1 MAYTID
7 DINHSQFYRYE
18 TYGRAAQKPK
28 EGQKSAKGGKTMYD
42 IIGEAT
48 RQEGYTEHL
57 EHPEEPVLLY
67 GIPYSEA
74 LKLAEKWCEESKEIR
89 HDKKKVKK
97 INEQTGEEEEVIETV
112 ERKTALKKTAQCC
125 IAGIVSAPPDMTED
139 DWNKFKNDSI
149 EYLKQK
155 YGDRLKT
162 VVEHL
167 DENYQTENFKDVLHH
182 HIHYFVVPEIGEKI
196 EDIHPGLKAKYEADY
211 LRGNREAS
219 AKATKEEKKLSR
231 KTGDKA
237 YRDAM
242 RKEQDDFYD
251 AVSYN
256 YNLNRKGKKRCN
268 RLTRPEFLIYN
279 EERNAEARRKNAFEA
294 EKKIVEQ
301 EKKDAKE
308 ILEREASVKTKEDEI
323 KAFDKEKKEADD
335 FAKSLEKETPLSNL
349 TPIEKIDGIGSPEE
363 LAQNYP
369 VEKTGFLSQES
380 HYEYA
385 DRITKKVWNYFTK
398 KIYEPLKNRC
408 NKLLET
414 IKTLKRE
421 NTNLKTE
428 LNKYKAANKLLED
441 STETVVKERVNNKI
455 KIEKETWKEEGRQE
469 VLKKHNTAILFY
481 DLFIN
486 NQELGIRRK
495 DGSSL
500 SLLHGKQ
507 SVINM
512 DKELMCF
519 ENLTPTGFRNLADKM
534 DRLKIE
540 DGYDAY
546 EAMKK
551 DDCKSLGE
559 WVEKKTRN
567 QGYSG
572 MSY

>member
-1 MAYTID
+1 MAYTKD
-7 DINHSQFYRYE
+7 DMNHSQFYRYE

-294 EKKIVEQ
+294 EKKIVAQ

-308 ILEREASVKTKEDEI
+308 ILEREASVKTKEAEVKQRETD
-323 KAFDKEKKEADD
+323 ADRR
-335 FAKSLEKETPLSNL
+335 EKEQAEWIEKQKTAHEYLKAHDIDSNYFVLDTEIPELLEPEDAIFSSEKRSDYAIRNLKNFKKIIDQKVDHFKRKFNSLVNCVKTLLEENKILRKENKTLKEDLNKTVSAKVTAAENKLRFDLTKTHLEEKAKLQEKADQWDNFLKGTKTNFNFPDGLKFTCLTGVNSIRKMSDAIQSYKNL
-349 TPIEKIDGIGSPEE
+349 TPYG
-363 LAQNYP
+363 L
-369 VEKTGFLSQES
+369 
-380 HYEYA
+380 
-385 DRITKKVWNYFTK
+385 
-398 KIYEPLKNRC
+398 
-408 NKLLET
+408 
-414 IKTLKRE
+414 
-421 NTNLKTE
+421 
-428 LNKYKAANKLLED
+428 
-441 STETVVKERVNNKI
+441 
-455 KIEKETWKEEGRQE
+455 
-469 VLKKHNTAILFY
+469 
-481 DLFIN
+481 
-486 NQELGIRRK
+486 
-495 DGSSL
+495 
-500 SLLHGKQ
+500 
-507 SVINM
+507 
-512 DKELMCF
+512 
-519 ENLTPTGFRNLADKM
+519 RNLADRMEELKM
-534 DRLKIE
+534 TGNDV
-540 DGYDAY
+540 Y
-546 EAMKK
+546 EKVISK
-551 DDCKSLGE
+551 GSSIGE
-559 WVEKKTRN
+559 WLDKPISKGR
-567 QGYSG
+567 GRGGGFSYSDD
-572 MSY
+572 

>member
-1 MAYTID
+1 MAYTKD
-7 DINHSQFYRYE
+7 DMNHSQFYRYE

-57 EHPEEPVLLY
+57 ENPEEPVLLY

-74 LKLAEKWCEESKEIR
+74 VKLAEKWCEESKEIR

-294 EKKIVEQ
+294 EKKIVAQ

-308 ILEREASVKTKEDEI
+308 ILEREASVKTKEAEVKQRETD
-323 KAFDKEKKEADD
+323 ADRR
-335 FAKSLEKETPLSNL
+335 EKEQAEW
-349 TPIEKIDGIGSPEE
+349 IEKQKTAHEYLKAHDIDS
-363 LAQNYP
+363 
-369 VEKTGFLSQES
+369 
-380 HYEYA
+380 
-385 DRITKKVWNYFTK
+385 NYFVLDTEIPELLEPEDAIFSSEKRSDYAIRNLKNFK
-398 KIYEPLKNRC
+398 KIIDQKVDHFKRKFNSLVNCVKT
-408 NKLLET
+408 LLEENK
-414 IKTLKRE
+414 ILRKENKTLKE
-421 NTNLKTE
+421 D
-428 LNKYKAANKLLED
+428 LNKTVLAKVTAAENKLRFDLTKTHLEEKAKLQEKAD
-441 STETVVKERVNNKI
+441 QWDNFLKGTKTNFNFPDGFKFTCSTGVNSIRKMSD
-455 KIEKETWKEEGRQE
+455 
-469 VLKKHNTAILFY
+469 AI
-481 DLFIN
+481 
-486 NQELGIRRK
+486 
-495 DGSSL
+495 
-500 SLLHGKQ
+500 Q
-507 SVINM
+507 SY
-512 DKELMCF
+512 
-519 ENLTPTGFRNLADKM
+519 ENLTPYGLRNLADRMEELKM
-534 DRLKIE
+534 TGNDV
-540 DGYDAY
+540 Y
-546 EAMKK
+546 EKVISK
-551 DDCKSLGE
+551 GSSIGE
-559 WVEKKTRN
+559 WLDKPISKGR
-567 QGYSG
+567 GRGGGFSYSDD
-572 MSY
+572 

>member
-1 MAYTID
+1 MAYTKD

-256 YNLNRKGKKRCN
+256 YNLNRKGKKRCD

-294 EKKIVEQ
+294 EKKIVAQ
-301 EKKDAKE
+301 EKKEAKE
-308 ILEREASVKTKEDEI
+308 ILEREASVKTKEAAVKQRETD
-323 KAFDKEKKEADD
+323 ADRR
-335 FAKSLEKETPLSNL
+335 EKEQAEWIEKQKTAHDYLKAHDIDSNYFVFETEIPEL
-349 TPIEKIDGIGSPEE
+349 LEPEDTIFTSEKRSDYTIRNLKNFKKIIDEKIDHFKRKFNS
-363 LAQNYP
+363 LVNCVKTLL
-369 VEKTGFLSQES
+369 VE
-380 HYEYA
+380 
-385 DRITKKVWNYFTK
+385 N
-398 KIYEPLKNRC
+398 KILRKEN
-408 NKLLET
+408 
-414 IKTLKRE
+414 KTLKE
-421 NTNLKTE
+421 NLTAKVT
-428 LNKYKAANKLLED
+428 AAENKLRFDLTKTHLEEKAELQKKAD
-441 STETVVKERVNNKI
+441 RWDNFLKGKKTTFVFSGVNYTCETGATTIYNVFSDLTDYESMTQYGVEMLAKKMKSHGFKTVKEAHDYA
-455 KIEKETWKEEGRQE
+455 
-469 VLKKHNTAILFY
+469 KKHNLKSITEITEKT
-481 DLFIN
+481 
-486 NQELGIRRK
+486 QSK
-495 DGSSL
+495 DYGRS
-500 SLLHGKQ
+500 
-507 SVINM
+507 M
-512 DKELMCF
+512 
-519 ENLTPTGFRNLADKM
+519 
-534 DRLKIE
+534 
-540 DGYDAY
+540 
-546 EAMKK
+546 
-551 DDCKSLGE
+551 
-559 WVEKKTRN
+559 
-567 QGYSG
+567 
-572 MSY
+572 

>member
-1 MAYTID
+1 MAYTKD
-7 DINHSQFYRYE
+7 DMNHSQFYRYE

-294 EKKIVEQ
+294 EKKIVAQ

-308 ILEREASVKTKEDEI
+308 ILEREASVKTKEAEVKQRETD
-323 KAFDKEKKEADD
+323 ADRR
-335 FAKSLEKETPLSNL
+335 EKEQAEWIEKQKTAHEYLKAHDIDSNYFVLDTEIPELLEPEDAIFSSEKRSDYAIRNLKNFKKIIDQKVDHFKRKFNSLVNCVKTLLEENKILRKENKTLKEDLNKTVSAKVTAAENKLRFDLTKTHLEEKAKLQEKADQWDNFLKGTKTNFNFPDGLKFTCLTGVNSIRKMSDAIQSYKNL
-349 TPIEKIDGIGSPEE
+349 TPYG
-363 LAQNYP
+363 L
-369 VEKTGFLSQES
+369 
-380 HYEYA
+380 
-385 DRITKKVWNYFTK
+385 
-398 KIYEPLKNRC
+398 
-408 NKLLET
+408 
-414 IKTLKRE
+414 
-421 NTNLKTE
+421 
-428 LNKYKAANKLLED
+428 
-441 STETVVKERVNNKI
+441 
-455 KIEKETWKEEGRQE
+455 
-469 VLKKHNTAILFY
+469 
-481 DLFIN
+481 
-486 NQELGIRRK
+486 
-495 DGSSL
+495 
-500 SLLHGKQ
+500 
-507 SVINM
+507 
-512 DKELMCF
+512 
-519 ENLTPTGFRNLADKM
+519 RNLADRMEELKM
-534 DRLKIE
+534 NGNDV
-540 DGYDAY
+540 Y
-546 EAMKK
+546 EKVISK
-551 DDCKSLGE
+551 GSSIGE
-559 WVEKKTRN
+559 WLDKPISKGR
-567 QGYSG
+567 GRGGGFSYSDD
-572 MSY
+572 

>member
-1 MAYTID
+1 M
-7 DINHSQFYRYE
+7 NHSQFYRYE

-57 EHPEEPVLLY
+57 ENPEEPVLLY

-74 LKLAEKWCEESKEIR
+74 VKLAEKWCEESKEIR

-279 EERNAEARRKNAFEA
+279 EERNAEARRKNAFE
-294 EKKIVEQ
+294 
-301 EKKDAKE
+301 
-308 ILEREASVKTKEDEI
+308 REASVKTKEAEVKQRETD
-323 KAFDKEKKEADD
+323 ADRR
-335 FAKSLEKETPLSNL
+335 EKEQAEWIEKQKTAHEYLKAHDIDSNYFVLDTEIPELLEPEDAIFSSEKRSDYAIRNLKNFKKIIDQKVDHFKRKFNSLVNCVKTLLEENKILRKENKTLKEDLNKTVLAKVTAAENKLRFDLTKTHLEEKAKLQEKADQWDNFLKGTKTNFNFPDGLKFTCLTGVNSIRKMSDAIQSYKNL
-349 TPIEKIDGIGSPEE
+349 TPYG
-363 LAQNYP
+363 L
-369 VEKTGFLSQES
+369 
-380 HYEYA
+380 
-385 DRITKKVWNYFTK
+385 
-398 KIYEPLKNRC
+398 
-408 NKLLET
+408 
-414 IKTLKRE
+414 
-421 NTNLKTE
+421 
-428 LNKYKAANKLLED
+428 
-441 STETVVKERVNNKI
+441 
-455 KIEKETWKEEGRQE
+455 
-469 VLKKHNTAILFY
+469 
-481 DLFIN
+481 
-486 NQELGIRRK
+486 
-495 DGSSL
+495 
-500 SLLHGKQ
+500 
-507 SVINM
+507 
-512 DKELMCF
+512 
-519 ENLTPTGFRNLADKM
+519 RNLADRMEELKM
-534 DRLKIE
+534 NGNDV
-540 DGYDAY
+540 Y
-546 EAMKK
+546 EKVISK
-551 DDCKSLGE
+551 GSSIDEWLDKPISKGRGRGGGFSYSDD
-559 WVEKKTRN
+559 
-567 QGYSG
+567 
-572 MSY
+572 

>member
-1 MAYTID
+1 M
-7 DINHSQFYRYE
+7 NHSQFYRYE

-294 EKKIVEQ
+294 EKKIVAQ

-308 ILEREASVKTKEDEI
+308 ILEREASVKTKEAEVKQRETD
-323 KAFDKEKKEADD
+323 ADRR
-335 FAKSLEKETPLSNL
+335 EKEQAEWIEKQKTAHEYLKAHDIDSNYFVLDTEIPELLEPEDAIFSSEKRSDYAIRNLKNFKKIIDQKVDHFKRKFNSLVNCVKTLLEENKILRKENKTLKEDLNKTVLAKVTAAENKLRFDLTKTHLEEKAKLQEKADQWDNFLKGTKTNFNFPDGLKFTCLTGVNSIRKMSDAIQSYKNL
-349 TPIEKIDGIGSPEE
+349 TPYG
-363 LAQNYP
+363 L
-369 VEKTGFLSQES
+369 
-380 HYEYA
+380 
-385 DRITKKVWNYFTK
+385 
-398 KIYEPLKNRC
+398 
-408 NKLLET
+408 
-414 IKTLKRE
+414 
-421 NTNLKTE
+421 
-428 LNKYKAANKLLED
+428 
-441 STETVVKERVNNKI
+441 
-455 KIEKETWKEEGRQE
+455 
-469 VLKKHNTAILFY
+469 
-481 DLFIN
+481 
-486 NQELGIRRK
+486 
-495 DGSSL
+495 
-500 SLLHGKQ
+500 
-507 SVINM
+507 
-512 DKELMCF
+512 
-519 ENLTPTGFRNLADKM
+519 RNLADRMEELKM
-534 DRLKIE
+534 TGNDV
-540 DGYDAY
+540 Y
-546 EAMKK
+546 EKVISK
-551 DDCKSLGE
+551 GSSIGE
-559 WVEKKTRN
+559 WLDKPISKGR
-567 QGYSG
+567 GRGGGFSYSDD
-572 MSY
+572 

>member
-1 MAYTID
+1 MAYTKD
-7 DINHSQFYRYE
+7 DMNHSQFYRYE

-294 EKKIVEQ
+294 EKKIVAQ

-308 ILEREASVKTKEDEI
+308 ILEREASVKTKEAEVKQRETD
-323 KAFDKEKKEADD
+323 ADRR
-335 FAKSLEKETPLSNL
+335 EKEQAEWIEKQKTAHEYLKAHDIDSNYFVLDTEIPELLEPEDAIFSSEKRSDYAIRNLKNFKKIIDQKVDHFKRKFNSLVNCVKTLLEENKILRKENKTLKEDLNKTVLAKVTAAENKLRFDLTKTHLEEKAKLQEKADQWDNFLKGTKTNFNFPDGLKFTCLTGVNSIRKMSDAIQSYKNL
-349 TPIEKIDGIGSPEE
+349 TPYG
-363 LAQNYP
+363 L
-369 VEKTGFLSQES
+369 
-380 HYEYA
+380 
-385 DRITKKVWNYFTK
+385 
-398 KIYEPLKNRC
+398 
-408 NKLLET
+408 
-414 IKTLKRE
+414 
-421 NTNLKTE
+421 
-428 LNKYKAANKLLED
+428 
-441 STETVVKERVNNKI
+441 
-455 KIEKETWKEEGRQE
+455 
-469 VLKKHNTAILFY
+469 
-481 DLFIN
+481 
-486 NQELGIRRK
+486 
-495 DGSSL
+495 
-500 SLLHGKQ
+500 
-507 SVINM
+507 
-512 DKELMCF
+512 
-519 ENLTPTGFRNLADKM
+519 RNLADRMEELKM
-534 DRLKIE
+534 TGNDV
-540 DGYDAY
+540 Y
-546 EAMKK
+546 EKVISK
-551 DDCKSLGE
+551 GSSIGE
-559 WVEKKTRN
+559 WLDKPISKDR
-567 QGYSG
+567 GRGGGFSYSDD
-572 MSY
+572 

>member
-1 MAYTID
+1 M
-7 DINHSQFYRYE
+7 NHSQFYRYE

-57 EHPEEPVLLY
+57 ENPEEPVLLY

-74 LKLAEKWCEESKEIR
+74 VKLAEKWCEESKEIR

-219 AKATKEEKKLSR
+219 DKATKEEKKLSR

-294 EKKIVEQ
+294 EKKIVAQ

-308 ILEREASVKTKEDEI
+308 ILEREASVKTKEAEVKQRETD
-323 KAFDKEKKEADD
+323 ADRR
-335 FAKSLEKETPLSNL
+335 EKEQAEWIEKQKTAHEYLKAHDIDSNYFVLDTEIPELLEPEDAIFSSEKRSDYAIRNLKNFKKIIDQKVDHFKRKFNSLVNCVKTLLEENKILRKENKTLKEDLNKTVLAKVTAAENKLRFDLTKTHLEEKAKLQEKADQWDNFLKGTKTNFNFPDGLKFTCLTGVNSIRKMSDAIQSYKNL
-349 TPIEKIDGIGSPEE
+349 TPYG
-363 LAQNYP
+363 L
-369 VEKTGFLSQES
+369 
-380 HYEYA
+380 
-385 DRITKKVWNYFTK
+385 
-398 KIYEPLKNRC
+398 
-408 NKLLET
+408 
-414 IKTLKRE
+414 
-421 NTNLKTE
+421 
-428 LNKYKAANKLLED
+428 
-441 STETVVKERVNNKI
+441 
-455 KIEKETWKEEGRQE
+455 
-469 VLKKHNTAILFY
+469 
-481 DLFIN
+481 
-486 NQELGIRRK
+486 
-495 DGSSL
+495 
-500 SLLHGKQ
+500 
-507 SVINM
+507 
-512 DKELMCF
+512 
-519 ENLTPTGFRNLADKM
+519 RNLADRMEELKM
-534 DRLKIE
+534 NGNDV
-540 DGYDAY
+540 Y
-546 EAMKK
+546 EKVISK
-551 DDCKSLGE
+551 GSSIDEWLDKPISKGRGRGGGFSYSDD
-559 WVEKKTRN
+559 
-567 QGYSG
+567 
-572 MSY
+572 

>member
-1 MAYTID
+1 M
-7 DINHSQFYRYE
+7 NHSQFYRYE

-57 EHPEEPVLLY
+57 ENPEEPVLLY

-74 LKLAEKWCEESKEIR
+74 VKLAEKWCEESKEIR

-294 EKKIVEQ
+294 EKKIVAQ

-308 ILEREASVKTKEDEI
+308 ILEREASVKTKEAEVKQRETD
-323 KAFDKEKKEADD
+323 ADRR
-335 FAKSLEKETPLSNL
+335 EKEQAEW
-349 TPIEKIDGIGSPEE
+349 IEKQKTAHEYLKAHDIDS
-363 LAQNYP
+363 
-369 VEKTGFLSQES
+369 
-380 HYEYA
+380 
-385 DRITKKVWNYFTK
+385 NYFVLDTEIPELLEPEDAIFSSEKRSDYAIRNLKNFK
-398 KIYEPLKNRC
+398 KIIDQKVDHFKRKFNSLVNCVKT
-408 NKLLET
+408 LLEENK
-414 IKTLKRE
+414 ILRKENKTLKE
-421 NTNLKTE
+421 D
-428 LNKYKAANKLLED
+428 LNKTVLAKVTAAENKLRFDLTKTHLEEKAKLQEKAD
-441 STETVVKERVNNKI
+441 QWDNFLKGTKTNFNFPDGFKFTCSTGVNSIRKMSD
-455 KIEKETWKEEGRQE
+455 
-469 VLKKHNTAILFY
+469 AI
-481 DLFIN
+481 
-486 NQELGIRRK
+486 
-495 DGSSL
+495 
-500 SLLHGKQ
+500 Q
-507 SVINM
+507 SY
-512 DKELMCF
+512 
-519 ENLTPTGFRNLADKM
+519 ENLTPYGLRNLADRMEELKM
-534 DRLKIE
+534 TGNDV
-540 DGYDAY
+540 Y
-546 EAMKK
+546 EKVISK
-551 DDCKSLGE
+551 GSSIGE
-559 WVEKKTRN
+559 WLDKPISKGR
-567 QGYSG
+567 GRGGGFSYSDD
-572 MSY
+572 

>member
-1 MAYTID
+1 MAYTKD
-7 DINHSQFYRYE
+7 DMNHSQFYRYE

-57 EHPEEPVLLY
+57 ENPEEPVLLY

-74 LKLAEKWCEESKEIR
+74 VKLAEKWCEESKEIR

-231 KTGDKA
+231 KAGDKA

-294 EKKIVEQ
+294 EKKIVAQ

-308 ILEREASVKTKEDEI
+308 ILEREASVKTKEAEVKQRETD
-323 KAFDKEKKEADD
+323 ADRR
-335 FAKSLEKETPLSNL
+335 EKEQAEW
-349 TPIEKIDGIGSPEE
+349 IEKQKTAHEYLKAHDIDS
-363 LAQNYP
+363 
-369 VEKTGFLSQES
+369 
-380 HYEYA
+380 
-385 DRITKKVWNYFTK
+385 NYFVLDTEIPELLEPEDAIFSSEKRSDYAIRNLKNFK
-398 KIYEPLKNRC
+398 KIIDQKVDHFKRKFNSLVNCVKT
-408 NKLLET
+408 LLEENK
-414 IKTLKRE
+414 ILRKENKTLKE
-421 NTNLKTE
+421 D
-428 LNKYKAANKLLED
+428 LNKTVLAKVTAAENKLRFDLTKTHLEEKAKLQEKAD
-441 STETVVKERVNNKI
+441 QWDNFLKGTKTNFNFPDGFKFTCLTGVNTIRKMSD
-455 KIEKETWKEEGRQE
+455 
-469 VLKKHNTAILFY
+469 AI
-481 DLFIN
+481 
-486 NQELGIRRK
+486 
-495 DGSSL
+495 
-500 SLLHGKQ
+500 Q
-507 SVINM
+507 SY
-512 DKELMCF
+512 
-519 ENLTPTGFRNLADKM
+519 ENLTPYGLRNLADRMEELKM
-534 DRLKIE
+534 NGNDV
-540 DGYDAY
+540 Y
-546 EAMKK
+546 EKVISK
-551 DDCKSLGE
+551 GSSIDEWLDKPISKGRGRGGGFSYSDD
-559 WVEKKTRN
+559 
-567 QGYSG
+567 
-572 MSY
+572 

>member
-1 MAYTID
+1 M
-7 DINHSQFYRYE
+7 NHSQFYRYE

-57 EHPEEPVLLY
+57 ENPEEPVLLY

-74 LKLAEKWCEESKEIR
+74 VKLAEKWCEESKEIR

-294 EKKIVEQ
+294 EKKIVAQ

-308 ILEREASVKTKEDEI
+308 ILEREASVKTKEAEVKQRETD
-323 KAFDKEKKEADD
+323 ADRR
-335 FAKSLEKETPLSNL
+335 EKEQAEWIEKQKTAHEYLKAHDIDSNYFVLDTEIPELLEPEDAIFSSEKRSDYAIRNLKNFKKIIDQKVDHFKRKFNSLVNCVKTLLEENKILRKENKTLKEDLNKTVLAKVTAAENKLRFDLTKTHLEEKAKLQEKADQWDNFLKGTKTNFNFPDGLKFTCLTGVNSIRKMSDAIQSYKNL
-349 TPIEKIDGIGSPEE
+349 TPYG
-363 LAQNYP
+363 L
-369 VEKTGFLSQES
+369 
-380 HYEYA
+380 
-385 DRITKKVWNYFTK
+385 
-398 KIYEPLKNRC
+398 
-408 NKLLET
+408 
-414 IKTLKRE
+414 
-421 NTNLKTE
+421 
-428 LNKYKAANKLLED
+428 
-441 STETVVKERVNNKI
+441 
-455 KIEKETWKEEGRQE
+455 
-469 VLKKHNTAILFY
+469 
-481 DLFIN
+481 
-486 NQELGIRRK
+486 
-495 DGSSL
+495 
-500 SLLHGKQ
+500 
-507 SVINM
+507 
-512 DKELMCF
+512 
-519 ENLTPTGFRNLADKM
+519 RNLADRMEELKM
-534 DRLKIE
+534 NGNDV
-540 DGYDAY
+540 Y
-546 EAMKK
+546 EKVISK
-551 DDCKSLGE
+551 GSSIDEWLDKPISKGRGRGGGFSYSDD
-559 WVEKKTRN
+559 
-567 QGYSG
+567 
-572 MSY
+572 

>member
-1 MAYTID
+1 MAYTKD
-7 DINHSQFYRYE
+7 DMNHSQFYRYE

-57 EHPEEPVLLY
+57 ENPEEPVLLY

-74 LKLAEKWCEESKEIR
+74 VKLAEKWCEESKEIR

-294 EKKIVEQ
+294 EKKIVAQ

-308 ILEREASVKTKEDEI
+308 ILEREASVKTKEAEVKQRETD
-323 KAFDKEKKEADD
+323 ADRR
-335 FAKSLEKETPLSNL
+335 EKEQAEWIEKQKTAHEYLKAHDIDSNYFVLDTEIPELLEPEDAIFSSEKRSDYAIRNLKNFKKIIDQKVDHFKRKFNSLVNCVKTLLEENKILRKENKTLKEDLNKTVLAKVTAAENKLRFDLTKTHLEEKAKLQEKADQWDNFLKGTKTNFNFPDGLKFTCLTGVNSIRKMSDAIQSYKNL
-349 TPIEKIDGIGSPEE
+349 TPYG
-363 LAQNYP
+363 L
-369 VEKTGFLSQES
+369 
-380 HYEYA
+380 
-385 DRITKKVWNYFTK
+385 
-398 KIYEPLKNRC
+398 
-408 NKLLET
+408 
-414 IKTLKRE
+414 
-421 NTNLKTE
+421 
-428 LNKYKAANKLLED
+428 
-441 STETVVKERVNNKI
+441 
-455 KIEKETWKEEGRQE
+455 
-469 VLKKHNTAILFY
+469 
-481 DLFIN
+481 
-486 NQELGIRRK
+486 
-495 DGSSL
+495 
-500 SLLHGKQ
+500 
-507 SVINM
+507 
-512 DKELMCF
+512 
-519 ENLTPTGFRNLADKM
+519 RNLADRMEELKM
-534 DRLKIE
+534 NGNDV
-540 DGYDAY
+540 Y
-546 EAMKK
+546 EKVISK
-551 DDCKSLGE
+551 GSSIDEWLDKPISKGRGRGGGFSYSDD
-559 WVEKKTRN
+559 
-567 QGYSG
+567 
-572 MSY
+572 